1 MKDELA
7 DAEDNFALTKLV
19 EAVENQIQDGHPR
32 EAGLVMIRLV
42 EQGRDPREALE
53 MMAGVLAQEIAA
65 SFRGEGGFDINRY
78 AKALLALGDE
88 EGAQP

>member
-1 MKDELA
+1 MKDDIA
-7 DAEDNFALTKLV
+7 DAEDNFALTRLV

-32 EAGLVMIRLV
+32 ETGLVMIKLV

-65 SFRGEGGFDINRY
+65 SFEGEAGFDINRY
-78 AKALLALGDE
+78 AAALMALCDQE
-88 EGAQP
+88 R